1 MPGNCRSMVVPS
13 VCKLARS
20 RSMAMIVDVWTGDVA
35 EREREGA
42 AAGAEVG
49 PDATPIT
56 VDSGLDQLHV
66 IGVVHQTTPQEG
78 VDTGRTRG

>member
-1 MPGNCRSMVVPS
+1 MPGKRRSMVARS

-49 PDATPIT
+49 PDAAAVP
-56 VDSGLDQLHV
+56 VDPGLDQLHV
-66 IGVVHQTTPQEG
+66 IGVVHQTTPPG
-78 VDTGRTRG
+78 GG